1 MKHIQTISA
10 LFFFPGFSTR
20 SRLLGIFGDPHAQL
34 VTLVR
39 RKKPRCAPV
48 AGCGCLQSDLG
59 SSTFFVCATLTIA
72 LVLVFA
78 EFTYML
84 IEVPGIKFDR
94 KLITQWKLA

>member
-1 MKHIQTISA
+1 MKHIQTLSA

-48 AGCGCLQSDLG
+48 AGCGCLQSDRIQHLFCLRDLDHRFG
-59 SSTFFVCATLTIA
+59 SCVRRIHLHA
-72 LVLVFA
+72 
-78 EFTYML
+78 Y
-84 IEVPGIKFDR
+84 
-94 KLITQWKLA
+94 